1 MAGKKAFTVHNN
13 TYEQKENSVFK
24 HLEVLMSDP
33 NFPETA
39 QDTLQTCGSEQ
50 HVVAWILA
58 VALQL

>member
-1 MAGKKAFTVHNN
+1 MF
-13 TYEQKENSVFK
+13 EQKDYSVFK
-24 HLEVLMSDP
+24 HLEVLVSDP

-39 QDTLQTCGSEQ
+39 QDILQTCGSEK